1 MLQIRGERKHYF
13 MTGTS
18 IKIIPAG
25 WKHYALL
32 AEIGGSTFYETFAD
46 DNTEEDMK
54 SYIAKTYSKEKLLEN
69 IKNPSIKYFVAYD
82 DAGDVGYIKLIHDAR
97 IDGLSGKVM
106 ELEKIYVRKDAIG
119 TKIGSAL
126 MEQAI
131 QYAKENAYNYLFLGV
146 WQDNERAIAFYQ
158 KYGFKT
164 FATRKFTLGKRVCD
178 DYLMA
183 LEL

>member
-1 MLQIRGERKHYF
+1 MNA
-13 MTGTS
+13 TTV
-18 IKIIPAG
+18 KIIPAA

-32 AEIGGSTFYETFAD
+32 AELGSTTFYETFAE
-46 DNTEEDMK
+46 DNSEADMRY
-54 SYIAKTYSKEKLLEN
+54 YISKTYSKEKMLEN
-69 IKNPSIKYFVAYD
+69 IRNPAIKYFVAYGENND
-82 DAGDVGYIKLIHDAR
+82 LGYIKLIHDAN
-97 IDGLSGKVM
+97 IDGLSGRVM

-131 QYAKENAYNYLFLGV
+131 NYAKENGYNYLFLGV
-146 WQDNERAIAFYQ
+146 WQDNERAISFYQ